1 MALIT
6 RNDGVFLI
14 AQSPAVQFG
23 TIKQARNLFR
33 VDLQRARD
41 IAAGFRAAG
50 VEAYASSDM
59 GTIDDPAYVPRQ
71 AEVDLSVS
79 WPGDWRVEI
88 ERLGLQRFCHSFL
101 DPQGIQHSV
110 IGKTPQEVV
119 LKLSSTYDQAIK
131 DYVKSITPE
140 PVVEVAFVEPEV
152 TTAPKKILR
161 PGSRTWTPEDVAE
174 LEAQRLRQQ
183 APKTP
188 PAEVEYKSFY
198 AAAQTTHIKMR
209 MQKDPGFNEW
219 LQKTGALALR
229 STEDGRNS

>member
-1 MALIT
+1 MAVLKTI
-6 RNDGVFLI
+6 DGRFLI
-14 AQSPAVQFG
+14 NESPIQFG
-23 TIKQARNLFR
+23 TIRQSRNLCR

-41 IAAGFRAAG
+41 KAQEFRAAG
-50 VEAYASSDM
+50 LEIYAASDA
-59 GTIDDPAYVPRQ
+59 GTFDDPAYVAPTKD
-71 AEVDLSVS
+71 VDLSVL

-88 ERLGLQRFCHSFL
+88 ERLGVQRFCHSFL
-101 DPQGIQHSV
+101 DAQGIQHSV

-119 LKLSSTYDQAIK
+119 LKLSSTYDQEIK

-174 LEAQRLRQQ
+174 LDAQRLRQQ
-183 APKTP
+183 APRIP
-188 PAEVEYKSFY
+188 PAEIEYKNFY
-198 AAAQTTHIKMR
+198 DAAQTTHIKMR
-209 MQKDPGFNEW
+209 MQKDLGFNEW